1 MKVLHLWNRQR
12 TRRVN
17 QRRLRQ
23 LLTAA
28 LADQFHCQDYELGVH
43 LAGRVEMS
51 RINESFLNHPGPTDV
66 ITFDYRT
73 SSTQLRGEIF
83 VCPQVACAQSGRF
96 RVTWES
102 ELLRYIVHGVLHLQG
117 YDDKNAGDRQIM
129 KRRENRIVRRLAALS
144 ALRKLGSES

>member
-17 QRRLRQ
+17 RRRLRQ
-23 LLTAA
+23 LLSTA
-28 LADQFHCQDYELGVH
+28 LRDQFHCQDYELGVH
-43 LAGRVEMS
+43 LVGVREMS
-51 RINESFLNHPGPTDV
+51 RMNQTFLNHPGPTDV

-73 SSTQLRGEIF
+73 SSTELCGEIF
-83 VCPQVACAQSGRF
+83 VCLEVACAQSGRF

-117 YDDKNAGDRQIM
+117 YDDKKAGDRRIM
-129 KRRENRIVRRLAALS
+129 KRRENQILRRLAALFL
-144 ALRKLGSES
+144 LRELGSGS